1 MNEHPVQSLSKLAQ
15 ILFVALWIVAFLYCL
30 TR

>member
-1 MNEHPVQSLSKLAQ
+1 MNEPPVQSLSKLVQ
-15 ILFVALWIVAFLYCL
+15 ILFVALWIVAFFYCL